1 MQDLLFGMLAGSLA
15 LVLGLGVVLFGKDGY
30 KEGSYSSDCERENV
44 WMPKEETII
53 VDGCQI
59 IIRYPDETNPE
70 AMKQIRTLL
79 EKQRIEPK
87 SAPLFDDHRK
97 K

>member
-30 KEGSYSSDCERENV
+30 EEENYSSNCRRENM
-44 WMPKEETII
+44 WMLKEETII
-53 VDGCQI
+53 VDGYRI

-70 AMKQIRTLL
+70 AMRQIRTLL
-79 EKQRIEPK
+79 EKQRIEPQ
-87 SAPLFDDHRK
+87 SALLFDDHSGK
-97 K
+97 